1 MKGRGSIALLLIAAV
16 ILLRPWDAGPVQG
29 LFRRL
34 SPIGERASEV
44 EASERLQGRVV
55 RAVDGDTLEVR
66 LDGGAVETV
75 RLIGVDTPET
85 VKPDTPVQCF
95 GPRASAFEHR
105 TVEGRRVRLL
115 VGVEPRDFY
124 GRLLAYVWVEGR
136 PRGTPAPRAGVQ
148 GRPLRSAHS
157 SQVGVRGRPPR
168 ERFLETELLRRG
180 LARTLTFHPNDRF
193 APRFEKL
200 ERIAAKHG
208 KGLWNAC

>member
-1 MKGRGSIALLLIAAV
+1 MTGRGSIALLLIAAA
-16 ILLRPWDAGPVQG
+16 ILLRPWEALRPPSATGASQ
-29 LFRRL
+29 RL
-34 SPIGERASEV
+34 E
-44 EASERLQGRVV
+44 GRVV
-55 RAVDGDTLEVR
+55 RAVDGDTLEVA
-66 LDGGAVETV
+66 LDGGATETV

-115 VGVEPRDFY
+115 TGVEPRDFY

-136 PRGTPAPRAGVQ
+136 PR
-148 GRPLRSAHS
+148 
-157 SQVGVRGRPPR
+157 
-168 ERFLETELLRRG
+168 ERFLEVELLRRG

-193 APRFEKL
+193 ADRFESL
-200 ERIAAKHG
+200 ERKTARAG

>member
-1 MKGRGSIALLLIAAV
+1 MKGRGSLLLLCVVAV
-16 ILLRPWDAGPVQG
+16 ILLRPWEFEQHHSGPDPSQVLTG
-29 LFRRL
+29 V
-34 SPIGERASEV
+34 A
-44 EASERLQGRVV
+44 V

-66 LDGGAVETV
+66 LDDGDVETV

-95 GPRASAFEHR
+95 GPQASAFEHR
-105 TVEGRRVRLL
+105 HTEGKRVRLV

-124 GRLLAYVWVEGR
+124 GRLLAYVFVDD
-136 PRGTPAPRAGVQ
+136 
-148 GRPLRSAHS
+148 
-157 SQVGVRGRPPR
+157 
-168 ERFLETELLRRG
+168 RFLEVELLRRG

-200 ERIAAKHG
+200 ERIAAKRG

>member
-1 MKGRGSIALLLIAAV
+1 MKGRGSLLLLFVVAV
-16 ILLRPWDAGPVQG
+16 ILLRPWEFGQHHSGTEPSQVLTGVA
-29 LFRRL
+29 
-34 SPIGERASEV
+34 
-44 EASERLQGRVV
+44 V

-66 LDGGAVETV
+66 LDDGDVETV

-95 GPRASAFEHR
+95 GPQASAFEHR
-105 TVEGRRVRLL
+105 HTEGKRVRLL

-124 GRLLAYVWVEGR
+124 GRLLAYVFVDD
-136 PRGTPAPRAGVQ
+136 
-148 GRPLRSAHS
+148 
-157 SQVGVRGRPPR
+157 
-168 ERFLETELLRRG
+168 RFLEVELLRRG

-200 ERIAAKHG
+200 ERIAAKRG

>member
-1 MKGRGSIALLLIAAV
+1 
-16 ILLRPWDAGPVQG
+16 
-29 LFRRL
+29 
-34 SPIGERASEV
+34 
-44 EASERLQGRVV
+44 VV
-55 RAVDGDTLEVR
+55 RAVDGDTLEVA
-66 LDGGAVETV
+66 LEGGETETV

-105 TVEGRRVRLL
+105 TVEGHRVRLL

-136 PRGTPAPRAGVQ
+136 PSASTGDPRK
-148 GRPLRSAHS
+148 
-157 SQVGVRGRPPR
+157 
-168 ERFLETELLRRG
+168 RFLEAELLRRG

-193 APRFEKL
+193 AARF
-200 ERIAAKHG
+200 ERIAQNAARAG

>member
-1 MKGRGSIALLLIAAV
+1 MKGRGSLLLLAVVAA
-16 ILLRPWDAGPVQG
+16 ILLRPWQFHEHQAGPD
-29 LFRRL
+29 
-34 SPIGERASEV
+34 
-44 EASERLQGRVV
+44 ASERLTGRVV

-66 LDGGAVETV
+66 LDDGDVETV

-95 GPRASAFEHR
+95 GPQASAFEHR
-105 TVEGRRVRLL
+105 HTEGKRVRLL

-124 GRLLAYVWVEGR
+124 GRLLAYVFVDN
-136 PRGTPAPRAGVQ
+136 
-148 GRPLRSAHS
+148 
-157 SQVGVRGRPPR
+157 
-168 ERFLETELLRRG
+168 RFLEVELLRRG

-200 ERIAAKHG
+200 ERIAAKRG